1 METSFYK
8 FRKYKVYDR
17 DDDRFG
23 PHLYLQPYSQV
34 VHIGVLPLMCCAAL
48 FIDPENSSL
57 QRPIVSLSGRLSL
70 GAQPSR
76 SRPPWVELIRFSSAP
91 PQTWVL
97 AIVRSTDAGDG
108 NKKAAKTSPGG
119 STPVTKGCPAKGPG
133 LDLTALM
140 SPSTATMGTLSKSRG
155 LCQVPN
161 TTRATTKPAPKATA
175 SMTQ

>member
-76 SRPPWVELIRFSSAP
+76 SRPPWVELIRFSPSL
-91 PQTWVL
+91 PQTGAL
-97 AIVRSTDAGDG
+97 CTPGVRLSQGQQ
-108 NKKAAKTSPGG
+108 KSR
-119 STPVTKGCPAKGPG
+119 
-133 LDLTALM
+133 LLL
-140 SPSTATMGTLSKSRG
+140 PSVGTLWFNQGREHE
-155 LCQVPN
+155 
-161 TTRATTKPAPKATA
+161 
-175 SMTQ
+175 